1 MEDVMDNQILKAGD
15 SFSLSPATS
24 RLAGPLTRHRWGY
37 EVDRDTSS
45 EPYCPP
51 ATIFPVMVK
60 RAGGGPKVSTLD
72 TTEPNLMFGSGTTEP
87 SPAHTPAGG
96 EGVREWEGSLPHLAV
111 WIDSEWIL
119 LVSHGRTS
127 TQAEMPTSRPK
138 GLNLDFPPDYG
149 GFDAV
154 LFFTV
159 PISLIPF
166 RLPDPVGQGWAPV
179 SPPFQDSKAIV
190 LSGNNH
196 PNTGKASDTQTV
208 VIAGHQHTLPQNIC
222 MQRSHQ
228 GVDFDKNDFSC
239 LSYWHKVLSDSRR
252 TTLGV
257 TLMAMG
263 PAMPNADATV
273 LAIPGG
279 RAISCAVLLTRSY
292 AMVHMPF
299 GQVANA
305 RTGLSKS
312 KELLLPPYKIGLS
325 RWQEHDCHK
334 VFRFRFH
341 TWVKSAESAAY
352 GIGTEAPS
360 SAETD
365 PSFLSASER
374 LFALTPRFG
383 LGVLSS
389 GTSWQYV
396 MELGPCSRS
405 TVRLIGSRKPFR
417 MSHFVSD
424 IHHFCGDPF
433 GDGEESDLDRTS
445 KIACV
450 MGGNEE
456 VGCRD

>member
-51 ATIFPVMVK
+51 ATIFPVM
-60 RAGGGPKVSTLD
+60 GPKVSTLD

-96 EGVREWEGSLPHLAV
+96 EGSLPHLAV

-127 TQAEMPTSRPK
+127 TQAEMPTSRPC
-138 GLNLDFPPDYG
+138 
-149 GFDAV
+149 V

-166 RLPDPVGQGWAPV
+166 RLPDPGDGYCQ
-179 SPPFQDSKAIV
+179 PPFQDSKAIV

-239 LSYWHKVLSDSRR
+239 LSYWHKVLSDLRR

-263 PAMPNADATV
+263 PGIYLHKGSILAMPNADATV

-292 AMVHMPF
+292 AIVHMPF

-405 TVRLIGSRKPFR
+405 TVRLVGSRKPFR

-445 KIACV
+445 NIPCV